1 MNASLCKHRSGRR
14 SAFIALLAALR
25 SSRGLATRWASCQ
38 IALGHRIVFL
48 LRLCAPDGWRSIAL
62 LPLPLCA
69 ALQPVCEGLHQPHF
83 RFPLVRASKW
93 STPAGHL
100 ERVDGAPIRAA
111 APASHEVHATVRAL
125 AASEFPG
132 DVQ

>member
-14 SAFIALLAALR
+14 SAFIAFLAALR
-25 SSRGLATRWASCQ
+25 RSRRFGTRRGSCE
-38 IALGHRIVFL
+38 IALGDRIVFL

-69 ALQPVCEGLHQPHF
+69 ALQGICEGLHQPHF

-100 ERVDGAPIRAA
+100 ERVDSAPIRAA
-111 APASHEVHATVRAL
+111 AAASYEVHAIVRAL
-125 AASEFPG
+125 AASEF
-132 DVQ
+132 